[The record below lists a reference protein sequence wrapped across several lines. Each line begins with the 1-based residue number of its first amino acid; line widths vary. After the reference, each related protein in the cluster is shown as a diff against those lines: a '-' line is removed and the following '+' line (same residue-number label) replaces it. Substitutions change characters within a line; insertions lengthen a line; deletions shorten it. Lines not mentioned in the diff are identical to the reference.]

1 MIEDSTAGASAIENS
16 PQISE
21 STRQPKRQLG
31 EINVEGRQNPEDS
44 VCPSKRLRSSRVS
57 RACDQ
62 CRSKKDKCD
71 GLQPTCSTCALL
83 NRSCSYKSSPKKR
96 GVPTG
101 YIRTL
106 ELLWGIIFSEVK
118 GSEHVAHVLFRTKNI
133 PNHLA
138 NMSRDGESA
147 NKYLS
152 AWKNS
157 VVLKDIEGLL
167 DQPEGDPNTMNFDGN
182 ERDPPRSAEISGM
195 LTPKLFEWHVSGDP
209 QHYQDEMISHRPI
222 LKHSTTTVLDI
233 PRSYTPKSRA
243 CGTQTDPEKPFLA
256 KAPADNTAMT
266 QPMKYQKLGCSQS
279 FSASPLHLPS
289 NAWRLFDIYFSY
301 THCWLPIIEKHDIL
315 RTAFRY
321 NEKDLHISLTKSG
334 SGDHAAMWAVLA
346 MAAIQDASVT
356 HRYNDGEYRGDCL
369 GPDDLYGIARSL
381 IPSEEVGFEIGHVQ
395 GLLILSLIKF
405 GRQDWTAAWILVG
418 HATRMSLCLGLDH
431 SPSAKTHIMTK
442 KSSSRGKHVFLG
454 CIALETLISTQ
465 TGRLPQ
471 LRKDHIAKIGFLEED
486 GLDEWQPWENLSDF
500 LPEKEPHRSF
510 HRGPLYALSTFNR
523 LISLLSILNDLC
535 CCKDKKETKVSELRL
550 IDQQLQLWIANLPK
564 ACQIDKAALQT
575 LQVPPHLLGLHL
587 AYESTV
593 IAFYLRVNS
602 LETNI
607 GSNSEREYRRIVV
620 DGSKRIAD
628 LIDLY
633 TDTYSISATSPIFG
647 TYVNM
652 ASSKSR
658 DQDGC
663 LLSKLN
669 FDQDLKFTSLSSRL
683 GLLWTQKIS
692 LRPEADSNSRATRAK
707 SPQVPP
713 LIDRSNQLR
722 PSELSDQNAAN
733 SMLHSNLSLPRTPS
747 YSFRDLEQQICLP
760 KGDISRS
767 GKAAAL
773 GVESGAFVSHHTSG
787 SSAPQR
793 EISSEPANVSEVSIG
808 SQFQPTNPSAAS
820 SGSNR
825 MVDPDCRP
833 LLHPTNFRFQQSYDS
848 TLASTGLR
856 NVNNTGYAHQQLANV
871 PNLDALFDE
880 LTSLD
885 GVDKYVSLYLRERV
899 VAHIAYAQLLR
910 LENQPE
916 FMQNLGFAPST
927 GVSEVLSYYSQL
939 DPMIMPQTQR
949 FPSLG
954 SSSQWWPL
962 STSTADPRT
971 SGGIERL

>member
-1 MIEDSTAGASAIENS
+1 MIEDSTAGASAIGNS
-16 PQISE
+16 PQTYE
-21 STRQPKRQLG
+21 RTRQPKRQWD
-31 EINVEGRQNPEDS
+31 EANVEGRQNPEDTVS
-44 VCPSKRLRSSRVS
+44 PSKRLRSSRVS

-71 GLQPTCSTCALL
+71 GLQPTCSTCTLL
-83 NRSCSYKSSPKKR
+83 NRSCSYKSNPKKR

-118 GSEHVAHVLFRTKNI
+118 GSEHVAQVLFRTKDI

-147 NKYLS
+147 NTYLS

-157 VVLKDIEGLL
+157 AVLKDIEGLL
-167 DQPEGDPNTMNFDGN
+167 QQPEGDPNTSNLDGT
-182 ERDPPRSAEISGM
+182 ERDPPRSAETFGM

-209 QHYQDEMISHRPI
+209 QHFQDEIISHASIGKRP
-222 LKHSTTTVLDI
+222 TTTVLGI
-233 PRSYTPKSRA
+233 TSSSTFKTCA
-243 CGTQTDPEKPFLA
+243 CGTQTDPEKRSLA
-256 KAPADNTAMT
+256 KGPADNTRLT
-266 QPMKYQKLGCSQS
+266 QPMKYQELGCSQL

-321 NEKDLHISLTKSG
+321 NEKDLHISFSESG

-346 MAAIQDASVT
+346 IAAIQDASVT
-356 HRYNDGEYRGDCL
+356 RRYNDGEFRGDWL
-369 GPDDLYGIARSL
+369 APDDLYGIARSL
-381 IPSEEVGFEIGHVQ
+381 IPSEEAGFEIGHVQ
-395 GLLILSLIKF
+395 ALLILSLIKF

-442 KSSSRGKHVFLG
+442 ELSSRGRHVFLG
-454 CIALETLISTQ
+454 CVALETLISTQ

-471 LRKDHIAKIGFLEED
+471 LRKDHIARIGFLEED
-486 GLDEWQPWENLSDF
+486 GLDEWQAWEHLPDF
-500 LPEKEPHRSF
+500 LPEKERHSSF

-523 LISLLSILNDLC
+523 LISLLCILNDLC
-535 CCKDKKETKVSELRL
+535 CCKDKKETKVSDLRL
-550 IDQQLQLWIANLPK
+550 IDQQLQLWISNLPK
-564 ACQIDKAALQT
+564 ACQIDKSALQT

-587 AYESTV
+587 AYESIV

-607 GSNSEREYRRIVV
+607 GSNSEKEYRRIVV
-620 DGSKRIAD
+620 DGSKRIVD
-628 LIDLY
+628 LIELY
-633 TDTYSISATSPIFG
+633 ADTYSISATSPIFG
-647 TYVNM
+647 AYVNM
-652 ASSKSR
+652 ASAKSR

-669 FDQDLKFTSLSSRL
+669 FDQDPKFESLSSRL
-683 GLLWTQKIS
+683 GLFWTQKIS
-692 LRPEADSNSRATRAK
+692 LRLEADSNSSTTSAK

-713 LIDRSNQLR
+713 LINHSDPLR
-722 PSELSDQNAAN
+722 PSELCEQNAAT
-733 SMLHSNLSLPRTPS
+733 SMLHSNLSPPRAAS

-760 KGDISRS
+760 KGDISRL
-767 GKAAAL
+767 GKSAAF
-773 GVESGAFVSHHTSG
+773 GVGSDAFVSHHTSG
-787 SSAPQR
+787 PLARQR
-793 EISSEPANVSEVSIG
+793 EVTSEPVNVSEVPTA
-808 SQFQPTNPSAAS
+808 SQFQPTNPSAAT

-825 MVDPDCRP
+825 MLDPEYKP
-833 LLHPTNFRFQQSYDS
+833 PPHPTNFQPQESYDS
-848 TLASTGLR
+848 TLGTPGPR
-856 NVNNTGYAHQQLANV
+856 NVTNIGHSHQQNV

-885 GVDKYVSLYLRERV
+885 GVDKYVFFVQKEESLLTSL
-899 VAHIAYAQLLR
+899 IL
-910 LENQPE
+910 N
-916 FMQNLGFAPST
+916 
-927 GVSEVLSYYSQL
+927 
-939 DPMIMPQTQR
+939 
-949 FPSLG
+949 SLG
-954 SSSQWWPL
+954 SRINLNLCRIWVSHPAPGSQKCFHITVNWIL
-962 STSTADPRT
+962 
-971 SGGIERL
+971 